1 MSAARAHLVDV
12 AEREGLVASELDERT
27 HAEMRLLYSESTET
41 IRFAKTKQWK
51 TLGATLILFGSVL
64 TLDHFYPSSRA
75 FGHLLMVMSLMIA
88 GGAIYALAIYQSW
101 QDTERGK
108 LNAITRRF
116 SSLTHTIRSM
126 KSRRE
131 ANIFRYLL
139 LTFLIAGVVMGEVT
153 VLMVLTG
160 AAG

>member
-1 MSAARAHLVDV
+1 MDVD
-12 AEREGLVASELDERT
+12 EREAIEASELDDLT
-27 HAEMRLLYSESTET
+27 HAEMRLLYSESAET

-64 TLDHFYPSSRA
+64 ALDHVYPNA
-75 FGHLLMVMSLMIA
+75 PGFGRVLMIMSLMIA
-88 GGAIYALAIYQSW
+88 GGAIYALAIYQAW

-116 SSLTHTIRSM
+116 SSLTHVIRAM

-131 ANIFRYLL
+131 ANIFRYML
-139 LTFLIAGVVMGEVT
+139 LTFLIAGVVMGEVI

-160 AAG
+160 AAH